1 MKKDKIIYSLS
12 VILCIG
18 LLFIGYFTAI
28 HGKSYYA
35 EDGGEVYLRARV
47 EEIITSIPVY
57 GDDGEILSEDTVF
70 EATVTRGDMKGETVT
85 VYQNYSSYTPFT
97 RHVINLRLLY
107 AHRLT

>member
-18 LLFIGYFTAI
+18 LLFIGYFTAT

-47 EEIITSIPVY
+47 EEDRKSV
-57 GDDGEILSEDTVF
+57 V
-70 EATVTRGDMKGETVT
+70 
-85 VYQNYSSYTPFT
+85 
-97 RHVINLRLLY
+97 
-107 AHRLT
+107 